1 MNNMNGIV
9 ITDACYEARKK
20 CETMMLLQYL
30 LKRNIIKAKQGT
42 VSQLCSLLQIL
53 HTLCLKH
60 SYTLLNFGY

>member
-53 HTLCLKH
+53 HTYAKDIVIH
-60 SYTLLNFGY
+60 Y

>member
-1 MNNMNGIV
+1 M
-9 ITDACYEARKK
+9 ITDACYEAWKN
-20 CETMMLLQYL
+20 CETNDFITIFIE
-30 LKRNIIKAKQGT
+30 RNIIKAKQGA